1 MFHFTVETEKTLDQA
16 VQDLEKELKEDSFG
30 VLWDFN
36 VKETLNKKGFDFD
49 QTFRILEVC
58 NPKEAKEV
66 LSLNSLV
73 SYFLPCKIVVYENG
87 DKNYIGMPKPTMFME
102 NIDDPALKEKAKVI
116 EDRLVV
122 AINKAK

>member
-1 MFHFTVETEKTLDQA
+1 MFHYTVETEKTLDQA
-16 VQDLEKELKEDSFG
+16 VQDLEKVLKEDSFG

-66 LSLNSLV
+66 LSINSLV

-87 DKNYIGMPKPTMFME
+87 EKNYIGMPKPTMFME
-102 NIDDPALKEKAKVI
+102 NIDSTDLRDKAKVI
-116 EDRLVV
+116 EDRLVE

>member
-1 MFHFTVETEKTLDQA
+1 MFHFTVETEKSLDQA

-66 LSLNSLV
+66 LSINSLV

-116 EDRLVV
+116 EDRLVE
-122 AINKAK
+122 AINKAR